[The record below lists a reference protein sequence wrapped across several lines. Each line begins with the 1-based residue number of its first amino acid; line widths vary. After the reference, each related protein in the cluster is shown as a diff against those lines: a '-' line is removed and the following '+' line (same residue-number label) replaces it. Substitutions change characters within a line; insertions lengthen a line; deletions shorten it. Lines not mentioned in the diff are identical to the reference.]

1 MTVAAADAM
10 VDADPSVAPGATAT
24 AAEATPRRV
33 LVTGGS
39 GFIGRACLPQL
50 VERGLEVHAVSS
62 RAEPLAVEG
71 VRWHRADLLDPA
83 TIEPLCERVGAD
95 VLLHLAWVTT
105 PGVYTRTPANLDW
118 VAASLRLARA
128 AVEHGATRLVSAGT
142 CFEYRHALEPCV
154 ERSTPLV
161 PDTLYGAAKVSL
173 GGLLEAF
180 AAEVGVGHA
189 WGRVFF
195 LHGPHEHPDRLV
207 SSVVRSLLAGE
218 TAACSAGTQE
228 RDFLHVADV
237 AGAFAAL
244 VESDV
249 QGPVNVASGEVRT
262 VRDIVVEIGE
272 QIGRPE
278 LVALGARPMSPRD
291 PPLVVADIARLRDE
305 VGFRPRFDWR
315 DGLRD
320 TIAWWRSHQATT
332 HSEGETPS

>member
-1 MTVAAADAM
+1 M
-10 VDADPSVAPGATAT
+10 T
-24 AAEATPRRV
+24 AAVVGPQAHRV
-33 LVTGGS
+33 LVTGGT

-50 VERGLEVHAVSS
+50 VERGLEVHAVSH
-62 RAEPLAVEG
+62 RAAPTPVPG
-71 VRWHRADLLDPA
+71 VHWHHADLLDPSS
-83 TIEPLCERVGAD
+83 IEPLCRRVRAD

-105 PGVYTRTPANLDW
+105 PGVYTRTPENLDW

-142 CFEYRHALEPCV
+142 CFEYRHGSQPCA
-154 ERSTPLV
+154 ERTTPLL
-161 PDTLYGAAKVSL
+161 PDTLYGAAKVAL

-207 SSVVRSLLAGE
+207 ASVVRALLAGE
-218 TAACSAGTQE
+218 TAACSAGTQQ

-244 VESDV
+244 VESDA
-249 QGPVNVASGEVRT
+249 QGPVNVASGEART
-262 VRDIVVEIGE
+262 VRDIVLEIGE

-291 PPLVVADIARLRDE
+291 PPRIVADVARLRDE

-315 DGLRD
+315 AGLRD
-320 TIAWWRSHQATT
+320 TIAWWREHRASIPT
-332 HSEGETPS
+332 EGETPA